1 MNHKQLKEFVE
12 QIIALGANVQ
22 GSGISSAGFAG
33 ASSSRQHALD
43 DLKKKSL
50 EFVQEHQKST
60 PDKEKIKEL
69 SKEIEGNLLGLN
81 SLQVIDDNLL
91 DKLLDDLN
99 KIT

>member
-43 DLKKKSL
+43 DLKKR
-50 EFVQEHQKST
+50 V
-60 PDKEKIKEL
+60 
-69 SKEIEGNLLGLN
+69 
-81 SLQVIDDNLL
+81 
-91 DKLLDDLN
+91 
-99 KIT
+99 